1 MPSEVSICN
10 IALDHIG
17 KAQISALNEDSAE
30 AQVCSRHY
38 ALARD
43 SVFTKYN
50 YRFLRGLSS
59 LAQLTTNDRS
69 NAWGYAYAVPSDVL
83 RVRRVMPQVEGS
95 GLMTDAYPYAAS
107 GEMVEARIPYELEG
121 GNLYCDI
128 EDAVLEYT
136 RGGVDAATYSQ
147 PVADAIACELAARIA
162 YPLTRDRQL
171 RVDALQL
178 AQRAKL
184 EAEMWDARQSAHS
197 SDIQST
203 IVISRN

>member
-43 SVFTKYN
+43 AVLTKYN
-50 YRFLRGLSS
+50 YRFLRGLQS

-69 NAWGYAYAVPSDVL
+69 NAWPYAYAVPTNVL
-83 RVRRVMPQVEGS
+83 RVRRVIPQIEGS
-95 GLMTDAYPYAAS
+95 ELLSDAYPYAAS

-121 GNLYCDI
+121 GNLYCNL
-128 EDAVLEYT
+128 ETVTLEYT
-136 RGGVDAATYSQ
+136 RNDVDASAYGQ
-147 PVADAIACELAARIA
+147 PVADAIATELAGRIA

-171 RVDALQL
+171 RGDMLQL
-178 AQRAKL
+178 AVRARMD
-184 EAEMWDARQSAHS
+184 AEVWDARQSAHS

-203 IVISRN
+203 LVISRN

>member
-43 SVFTKYN
+43 AVLTKYN
-50 YRFLRGLSS
+50 YRFLRGLQS
-59 LAQLTTNDRS
+59 LAQLTNNDRS
-69 NAWGYAYAVPSDVL
+69 NAWPYAYAVPTNVL
-83 RVRRVMPQVEGS
+83 RVRRVIPQIEGS
-95 GLMTDAYPYAAS
+95 ELLSDAYPYAAS

-121 GNLYCDI
+121 GNLYCNL
-128 EDAVLEYT
+128 ETVTLEYT
-136 RGGVDAATYSQ
+136 RNDVDASAYGQ
-147 PVADAIACELAARIA
+147 PVADAIATELAGRIA

-171 RVDALQL
+171 RGDMLQL
-178 AQRAKL
+178 AVRARMD
-184 EAEMWDARQSAHS
+184 AEVWDARQSAHS

-203 IVISRN
+203 LVISRN

>member
-50 YRFLRGLSS
+50 YRFLRGLTS

>member
-128 EDAVLEYT
+128 DGAVLEYT
-136 RGGVDAATYSQ
+136 RGGVDAASYSQ

>member
-43 SVFTKYN
+43 SIFTKYN
-50 YRFLRGLSS
+50 YRFLRGLQA
-59 LAQLTTNDRS
+59 LAQLATNDRS

-83 RVRRVMPQVEGS
+83 RVRRVMPQIEGS
-95 GLMTDAYPYAAS
+95 ALLTDAYPYGAS

-128 EDAVLEYT
+128 DGAVLEYT
-136 RGGVDAATYSQ
+136 RSGVDAANYSQ
-147 PVADAIACELAARIA
+147 PVADAIACELAARVA

-178 AQRAKL
+178 ARAAKL
-184 EAEMWDARQSAHS
+184 EAEVWDARQSAHS